1 MAATAAD
8 TLDGNLSTGSI
19 VLAFKQMNDASTFTF
34 ANNGYSTAATP
45 DTFTNF
51 NAATDKIDIEAFNL
65 TGQDTLSLVL
75 GETNTVANGHFA
87 VLNNVALHGNVFSA
101 PELGETAGTLVLW
114 DADTTANIK
123 QVGVWLPGQTVD
135 ASSVL
140 HVVD

>member
-1 MAATAAD
+1 M
-8 TLDGNLSTGSI
+8 
-19 VLAFKQMNDASTFTF
+19 
-34 ANNGYSTAATP
+34 
-45 DTFTNF
+45 
-51 NAATDKIDIEAFNL
+51 
-65 TGQDTLSLVL
+65 SLVL

>member
-1 MAATAAD
+1 MG
-8 TLDGNLSTGSI
+8 LILR
-19 VLAFKQMNDASTFTF
+19 
-34 ANNGYSTAATP
+34 
-45 DTFTNF
+45 
-51 NAATDKIDIEAFNL
+51 
-65 TGQDTLSLVL
+65 L
-75 GETNTVANGHFA
+75 GGVYETRGD
-87 VLNNVALHGNVFSA
+87 S